1 MGQQIKWKN
10 LDNPVY
16 ILKILKKQLEIQSV
30 CEHQIVKS
38 SEQNSV
44 SLVLEIFLKE
54 LLAT

>member
-30 CEHQIVKS
+30 CEHQIVKN